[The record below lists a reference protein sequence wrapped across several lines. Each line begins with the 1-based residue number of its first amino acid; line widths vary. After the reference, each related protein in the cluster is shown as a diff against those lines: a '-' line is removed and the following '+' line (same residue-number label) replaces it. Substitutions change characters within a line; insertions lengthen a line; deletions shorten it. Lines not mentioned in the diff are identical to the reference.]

1 MGVVPALPLPPG
13 AAMDAENRG
22 KPPLGVLRAI
32 EIELHLSV
40 SIGGVDEV
48 GEGIDGVLDLRSDD
62 RPRQGFPVFCGM
74 GRKRKDEA
82 EQGKKGAGDWHH
94 GSREYSAR
102 VQDCP
107 FFLKSFRSRS
117 RDLLLDEFITA

>member
-1 MGVVPALPLPPG
+1 MGVVPAFPLPPG

-22 KPPLGVLRAI
+22 KRPLDVLRAI

-48 GEGIDGVLDLRSDD
+48 GEGIDGVLDLRPDD
-62 RPRQGFPVFCGM
+62 RSRQSFPVFCGM
-74 GRKRKDEA
+74 GREKKDQA
-82 EQGKKGAGDWHH
+82 KQGKKGAGNSHH

-107 FFLKSFRSRS
+107 FFLEFFSFPMSGTTS
-117 RDLLLDEFITA
+117 